1 MDAPSC
7 HQTAEKQ
14 VLKVKN
20 NKDYIKPEDTPQQS
34 VHKEVVTSP
43 YIKSGLFKQ
52 ALSKENEN
60 KYTITPLANPPKA
73 VQNETIAATSTK
85 SWISK
90 FFRQNKNSIR
100 KPVQEK
106 VLNSSGDGPGSHCKA
121 PVADMNLKKACKL
134 VSKKL
139 MNSSLSSPSTHYL
152 ATAAGN
158 SRLLKKNKDAVC
170 QSVQE
175 DLLQSSGDGPGPHC
189 KFVKGNSCKFCK
201 PVQVRRMSCS
211 GDSAAFSWQSTAAEK
226 LFQKNSNQACKPVRK
241 KILSSREDI
250 PDCNVSVAEM
260 ISIYRHREVI
270 NGLDRFNRPSTSSDR
285 RFLTAEEQ
293 VVEKKN
299 LATCNITVIYP
310 SELKYL
316 RGRNKLLPGVSRLRR
331 AVERSSLFPRR
342 PKNTQ
347 SFDTRDDRAARGFLQ
362 ELLNSRLGRGTTPEF
377 DKSHELLFMSKEDMP
392 HEAILTE
399 PLYLNHKASY
409 SSPIFQLFRTDE
421 SRSNSPVL
429 DSTLDIGHGEGDACP
444 TPQETA

>member
-90 FFRQNKNSIR
+90 
-100 KPVQEK
+100 
-106 VLNSSGDGPGSHCKA
+106 
-121 PVADMNLKKACKL
+121 NLKKACKL